1 MRLINGTAI
10 AVMIVCVSAFAPLA
24 QAKRVSG
31 EFSGS
36 GTLAQLDLD
45 GDGTATAGS
54 NTSVGSGTL
63 GTTHG
68 WGVSE
73 LAPWDGTSFCSDT
86 ELRQV
91 FTSGASAIRI
101 ESGDMYYTQFEDGF
115 LCYNYQDSTFTFSGH
130 DSVTGGTGVF
140 AGATGRI
147 ATSGAGKVLRRDASG
162 GAAMSAFSGTTKGEI
177 IFRPR

>member
-86 ELRQV
+86 ELKQF
-91 FTSGASAIRI
+91 FTAGATSTRI
-101 ESGDMYYTQFEDGF
+101 ESGDMYYTQFEDGS
-115 LCYNYQDSTFTFSGH
+115 LCFNYRDGTFTFSGH
-130 DSVTGGTGVF
+130 DTVTGGTGVF
-140 AGATGRI
+140 ADATGRI
-147 ATSGAGKVLRRDASG
+147 ATTGKGKLLLRDATG
-162 GAAMSAFSGTTKGEI
+162 GAALSAFSGSTKGEI
-177 IFRPR
+177 VLRSR